1 MSLTNQSRETS
12 PNRQVAGLA
21 TPQAAFL
28 VAAGAIFAGIAWLSL
43 HWPAALLL
51 PVASVGLLA
60 AAGAVAFVAYRRPE
74 PQAGR
79 VTYWDVTGA
88 LTLAGICAA
97 LFSEPDQVIPLIES
111 ASRPQAAEQ

>member
-1 MSLTNQSRETS
+1 MSLTEPRQSVQKSRAPRLPAPPTLFLAAAGTIL
-12 PNRQVAGLA
+12 AGL
-21 TPQAAFL
+21 
-28 VAAGAIFAGIAWLSL
+28 VWLSL

-51 PVASVGLLA
+51 PVASLGLLA
-60 AAGAVAFVAYRRPE
+60 AAAAIALLAHRRDE
-74 PQAGR
+74 PQGGT

-111 ASRPQAAEQ
+111 ASRPQASEQ